1 MKIVADTNVLVSALI
16 FPGGAPETVYRMA
29 LAARIELA
37 SSRPPLA
44 ELGRVLT
51 DKFGWDAGRAEDA
64 VSQVVRIASV
74 VEPVEAVSKVHEDPD
89 DNRVLEAAAEARADR
104 DRVRRPPPSP
114 LGIVA
119 RHSDRNSRWI
129 CRPARATHRAP
140 LAAGDWNPR
149 PLAAMCAACSRR
161 CREQSEAER

>member
-1 MKIVADTNVLVSALI
+1 
-16 FPGGAPETVYRMA
+16 MA
-29 LAARIELA
+29 LAGRIELA

-89 DNRVLEAAAEARADR
+89 DNRVLEAAAEARADAIVSG
-104 DRVRRPPPSP
+104 DRHLLRLASWR
-114 LGIVA
+114 GIQIETPAGFVA
-119 RHSDRNSRWI
+119 RLEPPTEH
-129 CRPARATHRAP
+129 P
-140 LAAGDWNPR
+140 
-149 PLAAMCAACSRR
+149 
-161 CREQSEAER
+161 